1 MSSVF
6 RWAKLIVAAV
16 SLSVLCVAPAV
27 HAQGNDFTINS
38 FDARYAL
45 THVDP
50 QGELHVTERIDV
62 TFPGFNHGL
71 LRAIPASYKNH
82 RLQLHVA
89 SVSSDTHAPTQYSI
103 YTENNNRVL
112 KIGDPSKTVT
122 GQQEYTIDYTVRNV
136 MTFYPDHDEFY
147 WDINGDQWP
156 EQTNH
161 VSLQLQLPD
170 DLQLSKQQPICYVG
184 GYGSSSRDCTVT
196 VNQSQHRLNV
206 ETNSRLLS
214 NQTLSLVAGFQK
226 GYFRPSTLL
235 ESIGEY
241 KANIFGF
248 LVPFLLFVIPTGWY
262 WFTRGRDPKGRGV
275 IVPEYDVPEGLSALD
290 VGTIIDFKTDNKDLT
305 ATIIGLAVRGYIK
318 IIEQTEERRLRRN
331 LSKYTLRL
339 INTDKSGLTTHECT
353 LLEGIFTD
361 YTKDAEVDLSYLKYK
376 LSAIATTLRKQV
388 NDDLLARGYFKK
400 NLPVV
405 AISGIGASLIFVLF
419 FVMGALQGLHLPAAV
434 AFGAV
439 AGGVLAVLFIYF
451 SSARTAKGVEA
462 KEHTLGLKMYLQFA
476 EADRIKMLQSP
487 NARYGTHG
495 PGPAHTVE
503 LFEKLLPYA
512 IILGVETDWAKQF
525 EDIYRTPPDWYS
537 GQWTTFNIL
546 YLTSSLSDG
555 IGGAVNSAFSSP
567 SSSGSSGFSGGGA
580 GGGGGGGGG
589 GGW

>member
-1 MSSVF
+1 MSSAF
-6 RWAKLIVAAV
+6 RWAKFAVIAVTLAVLFAAP
-16 SLSVLCVAPAV
+16 SA

-38 FDARYAL
+38 FDAHYAL
-45 THVDP
+45 TRVDP

-62 TFPGFNHGL
+62 TFPGLNHGL

-89 SVSSDTHAPTQYSI
+89 SVSSDTHAPAQYSI

-112 KIGDPSKTVT
+112 KIGDPDKMVT
-122 GQQEYTIDYTVRNV
+122 GHQEYTIDYTVRNV
-136 MTFYPDHDEFY
+136 ITFYPDHDEFY

-161 VSLQLQLPD
+161 VSLQLQLPA
-170 DLQLSKQQPICYVG
+170 DLQLSQQQPICYAG
-184 GYGSSSRDCTVT
+184 GFGSLSRDCTVV
-196 VNQSQHRLNV
+196 VNQPQHRLSV
-206 ETNSRLLS
+206 QTNSGLLS

-226 GYFRPSTLL
+226 DYFRPSTLL
-235 ESIGEY
+235 ESVGEY
-241 KANIFGF
+241 KANILGF
-248 LVPFLLFVIPTGWY
+248 FVPFLLFAIPSGWY

-275 IVPEYDVPEGLSALD
+275 IVPEYDVPKGLSTLD
-290 VGTIIDFKTDNKDLT
+290 VGTIIDFKTDNKDIT

-318 IIEQTEERRLRRN
+318 IIEQTEARRLRRDIT
-331 LSKYTLRL
+331 KYTLRL
-339 INTDKSGLTTHECT
+339 VNIDKAGLTPHERT

-361 YTKDAEVDLSYLKYK
+361 YTKDTEVDLSYLKYK
-376 LSAIATTLRKQV
+376 LSTIATKLRKVV
-388 NDDLLARGYFKK
+388 NDDLVVRGYFKK
-400 NLPVV
+400 NVSAV
-405 AISGIGASLIFVLF
+405 AVSGIGSAVVFGLF
-419 FVMGALQGLHLPAAV
+419 LFMGILHGLQLPAAV
-434 AFGAV
+434 AFGAI
-439 AGGVLAVLFIYF
+439 AGGVLAVMFFYF
-451 SSARTAKGVEA
+451 SSARTAQGVAA
-462 KEHTLGLKMYLQFA
+462 KEQILGLKMYLQFA

-487 NARYGTHG
+487 SARYGTHG
-495 PGPAHTVE
+495 PGPARTVE

-512 IILGVETDWAKQF
+512 IVLGVETDWAKQF
-525 EDIYRTPPDWYS
+525 EDIYRTPPGWYS
-537 GQWTTFNIL
+537 GNWTTFNVL